1 MGRCRWIPSG
11 KEGQSFNIHS
21 SGLEYEISN
30 LSKVSFMNT
39 RRILGL
45 ALSTVALAFAV
56 AGCGTMSPPA
66 PMLFKAALSGA
77 SEVPP
82 VTTAAKGTFSA
93 SYNKENGLLLWNMN
107 YEGLSGPAAAAHIH
121 GPAAEGQNAGV
132 MIGFNNPISSPM
144 AGQVTLTPAQ
154 FADLKEGKLYVN
166 VHTAANK
173 GGEIRGQLK
182 AQ

>member
-1 MGRCRWIPSG
+1 
-11 KEGQSFNIHS
+11 
-21 SGLEYEISN
+21 
-30 LSKVSFMNT
+30 MNT
-39 RRILGL
+39 RRTFGL
-45 ALSTVALAFAV
+45 ALSGVALVFAV

-66 PMLFKAALSGA
+66 PMMFKATLSGA

-82 VTTAAKGTFSA
+82 VATAAKGTFSA
-93 SYNKENGLLLWNMN
+93 SYNKENSLLLWNMN
-107 YEGLSGPAAAAHIH
+107 YDGLSGPATAAHIH

-132 MIGFNNPISSPM
+132 LIGFNNPVSSPM
-144 AGQVTLTPAQ
+144 SGQVTLTPAQ
-154 FADLKEGKLYVN
+154 FADLRDGKLYVN

>member
-1 MGRCRWIPSG
+1 
-11 KEGQSFNIHS
+11 
-21 SGLEYEISN
+21 
-30 LSKVSFMNT
+30 MNN
-39 RRILGL
+39 RRIFGL
-45 ALSTVALAFAV
+45 SLSAFALAFAV
-56 AGCGTMSPPA
+56 TGCGSMSPA
-66 PMLFKAALSGA
+66 KDMMLKADLSGA
-77 SEVPP
+77 NEVPAVATP
-82 VTTAAKGTFSA
+82 AKGTFTAKYNPA
-93 SYNKENGLLLWNMN
+93 SGLLMWNMN
-107 YEGLSGPAAAAHIH
+107 YDGLSGPATAAHIH
-121 GPAAEGQNAGV
+121 GPAAAGQNAGV